1 MAKITDINS
10 GAEYEDGEELTR
22 AEKRML
28 AQAKRSARKSKGSKV
43 RRVVGSSIAGLLT
56 LILIVGAVLAVIYR
70 DELNIDSLKRLLT
83 YQNLE
88 KDEDGQAEEIFYDSN
103 DSNCFA
109 QLDNALLVCSNQS
122 IQLFSQN
129 GKTYIDQAVTLST
142 PTISADGSYAVVYD
156 QGGTSL
162 YGITGKVLSYSQTA
176 DGSILNARVNSNGY
190 LTLITKET
198 GYKGVVTVYDSSY
211 HAQVQVSISSAYV
224 TDALVSDNGK
234 SLAVLTI
241 GAENGSFATKVSF
254 YDVATGEQQEGSPY
268 TISGAA
274 AVDLCWQEDG
284 LLLQMDDGIR
294 YVVPGQGVTGSWTNE
309 DGYLRGY
316 AFSDQGYQV
325 MIWGLYETGH
335 QAEVVLVDQT
345 GTQLA
350 SIEIS
355 KEVYSV
361 STAGDY
367 IALLYTNELEIYN
380 STLEQ
385 YASLVDTAGAR
396 KALMRADGS
405 ALLLGAESAKLYVP

>member
-10 GAEYEDGEELTR
+10 GTEYEDDEELTR
-22 AEKRML
+22 AEARML
-28 AQAKRSARKSKGSKV
+28 AQAKRSARKKKGSKLH
-43 RRVVGSSIAGLLT
+43 RVVGSALLGLLT

-70 DELNIDSLKRLLT
+70 DELNIDSIKRLLT
-83 YQNLE
+83 YQNIE
-88 KDEDGQAEEIFYDSN
+88 KDEDGQAEKIFYDSN

-122 IQLFSQN
+122 IQLFSQS
-129 GKTYIDQAVTLST
+129 GKAYIDQAVTLST
-142 PTISADGSYAVVYD
+142 PTITADGSYAVVYD
-156 QGGTSL
+156 QGGTAL
-162 YGITGKVLSYSQTA
+162 YGITGKALSYSQTT

-211 HAQVQVSISSAYV
+211 HARVQVSISSAYV
-224 TDALVSDNGK
+224 MDALVSDSGK
-234 SLAVLTI
+234 NLAVITI
-241 GAENGSFATKVSF
+241 GSENGSFITKVTF
-254 YDVATGEQQEGSPY
+254 YDASTGEQLDGSPY
-268 TISGAA
+268 TISGTA
-274 AVDLCWQEDG
+274 AVDLRWEDDG

-294 YVVPGQGVTGSWTNE
+294 YVIPGEGIAGTWTSD

-335 QAEVVLVDQT
+335 QAEVVLVDRA

-355 KEVYSV
+355 QEVYSV

-367 IALLYTNELEIYN
+367 IALLFTNELEIYD
-380 STLEQ
+380 SQLEQ
-385 YASLVDTAGAR
+385 YASLMDTAGAR
-396 KALMRADGS
+396 KVLMRADGS
-405 ALLLGAESAKLYVP
+405 AMLLGSESATLYVP